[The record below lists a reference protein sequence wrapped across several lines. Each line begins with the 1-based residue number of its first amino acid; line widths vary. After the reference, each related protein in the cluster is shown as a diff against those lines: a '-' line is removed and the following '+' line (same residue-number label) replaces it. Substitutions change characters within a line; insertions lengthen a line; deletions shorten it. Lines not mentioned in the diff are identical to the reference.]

1 MNIVRIAAV
10 GFVFIAASTTVF
22 SQTDYTANLTPG
34 QETAAPTFTMSGGGT
49 RPASFG
55 SATFQLN
62 ASMDQLTMTVTI
74 TNIDI
79 NGTQTPGDTN
89 DNLAAAHIHGGQPPG
104 MNASVVWGFFG
115 SPDNDNNPDQL
126 VITPFASG
134 VGGTFTSIWDA
145 PEGNSTTLAAQLS
158 NLNNGLAYINFHT
171 VQNPGGEI
179 RGLIVVVPEPS
190 VLALLGVGAVA
201 ACATIWKRRRVA

>member
-1 MNIVRIAAV
+1 MNILRIVTV
-10 GFVFIAASTTVF
+10 GSGLVIATATAF
-22 SQTDYTANLTPG
+22 AQTDYTANLTPG
-34 QETAAPTFTMSGGGT
+34 QETAAPSFTMSGGGS

-62 ASMDQLTMTVTI
+62 ATMDQLTMTVTV

-79 NGTQTPGDTN
+79 TGSQTPGDTN
-89 DNLAAAHIHGGQPPG
+89 DNLVAAHIHGGQPPG

-115 SPDNDNNPDQL
+115 SPDNDTNPDQL

-145 PEGNSTTLAAQLS
+145 PEGNGTTLAAQLN

-171 VQNPGGEI
+171 TQNPGGEI

-190 VLALLGVGAVA
+190 SIALLALGLTGLLA
-201 ACATIWKRRRVA
+201 ATRFGRKS